1 MGSGVHCQQC
11 GKELGGW
18 DQYSF
23 PPICS
28 ACKHAEEVRK
38 QGEEARKWRQIQEWE
53 DKERA
58 REQREWEEEQAEKER
73 ELRERELAEQKEQ
86 RELAERQQAH
96 QEEIRREEIAYQN
109 ALPKCKYCG
118 KQYNYA
124 PENNSFY
131 EYCSKK
137 CAIEDLGKDKIDEY
151 GQTGQHYIKK
161 QINNAFYEDN
171 NIYKGIV
178 LSEGFSQ
185 FLTVQQHI
193 FVANGIQKHRKYFLS
208 TDELEGLVDKH
219 YCDAF
224 EKAYRNQKVEII
236 CSALSSRIQL
246 DETTLTDCH
255 PTPKMSLLFLVCFC
269 QIHKELSSR
278 EVVLFEQVFTLLD
291 DIVLKALYEQLKKQS
306 PDKLTQLLTLIDK
319 ENIRR
324 EEERMRQEEERKRQ
338 EEERKRQEEERK
350 RQENIKNEIQKLTE
364 EKNEKQKQSA
374 PGCLISSLIS
384 TIILIIWGIASIIDE
399 PSSVFELAF
408 IFLVPII
415 FMFIIYF
422 GFRRRDEENLKKAS
436 ELEQK
441 IKELNNSL

>member
-1 MGSGVHCQQC
+1 MNYGNANFQS
-11 GKELGGW
+11 K
-18 DQYSF
+18 
-23 PPICS
+23 
-28 ACKHAEEVRK
+28 KK
-38 QGEEARKWRQIQEWE
+38 
-53 DKERA
+53 
-58 REQREWEEEQAEKER
+58 
-73 ELRERELAEQKEQ
+73 Q

-151 GQTGQHYIKK
+151 GQTGQRYIKK

-208 TDELEGLVDKH
+208 TDELEGLVEKH

-278 EVVLFEQVFTLLD
+278 EVALFEQVFTLLD

-324 EEERMRQEEERKRQ
+324 EEERKRQEEERKRQ
-338 EEERKRQEEERK
+338 EEERKRQEEEHK

-374 PGCLISSLIS
+374 PGCLIFSLIL
-384 TIILIIWGIASIIDE
+384 TIILIIWGMALIIYE
-399 PSSVFELAF
+399 SEYFCPLV
-408 IFLVPII
+408 FLVFIIII
-415 FMFIIYF
+415 FKIYF
-422 GFRRRDEENLKKAS
+422 SFRRSDEEDLKKAS

>member
-1 MGSGVHCQQC
+1 MNYGNANFQS
-11 GKELGGW
+11 K
-18 DQYSF
+18 
-23 PPICS
+23 
-28 ACKHAEEVRK
+28 KK
-38 QGEEARKWRQIQEWE
+38 
-53 DKERA
+53 
-58 REQREWEEEQAEKER
+58 
-73 ELRERELAEQKEQ
+73 Q

-151 GQTGQHYIKK
+151 GQTGQRYIKK

-208 TDELEGLVDKH
+208 TDELEGLVEKH

-278 EVVLFEQVFTLLD
+278 EVALFEQVFTLLD

-324 EEERMRQEEERKRQ
+324 EEERKRQEEERKRQ

-374 PGCLISSLIS
+374 PGCLIFSLIL
-384 TIILIIWGIASIIDE
+384 TIILIIWGMALIIYE
-399 PSSVFELAF
+399 SEYFFPLV
-408 IFLVPII
+408 FLVFIIII
-415 FMFIIYF
+415 FKIYF
-422 GFRRRDEENLKKAS
+422 SFRRSDEEDLKKAS